1 MRKILRFHVLSFSGL
16 FAVLYAIGGLFFA
29 FRSVSQHTDKILCP
43 LGLVL
48 PFLQY
53 TINLTLPSSV
63 SWLWA
68 VIASLTCVACYFITG
83 GISGAVVAVAY
94 NLTSRFWGGIKALPG
109 KEEDRTAR
117 GLGLR

>member
-16 FAVLYAIGGLFFA
+16 FAVLYAVEGLFIA
-29 FRSVSQHTDKILCP
+29 LRSVYQHADKILCP

-53 TINLTLPSSV
+53 TVNLTLPSST
-63 SWLWA
+63 SWLWM
-68 VIASLTCVACYFITG
+68 VIASLACVVCYLVTG

-94 NLTSRFWGGIKALPG
+94 NLTSRFWGGIKGLPG
-109 KEEDRTAR
+109 KEEDVPAR
-117 GLGLR
+117 GLGLV